1 MDYPNSVPS
10 AGLVNG
16 KFVDENPLAGT
27 PGSLIPA
34 SWGNSVT
41 EEILT
46 VIRAGALT
54 PSEGDDSQLKQA
66 ISKLISDKVPGSA
79 SELISGVLKLATQAQ
94 VTAGTDDATAITPK
108 KLKSG
113 FTLYVNSYG
122 NIGYLAFPSWLG
134 GFVIQWGAINSLATD
149 VITTLP
155 VSFNSQFMSVV
166 VCNGYTASS
175 GSIGYVAASP
185 YTQGSFV
192 SRGSSPSLGGNF
204 IALGR

>member
-1 MDYPNSVPS
+1 MDYPSSVPS

-16 KFVDENPLAGT
+16 KFVDENPLNGT

-34 SWGNSVT
+34 SWGNLLT

-46 VIRAGALT
+46 VVRAGALI
-54 PSEGDDSQLKQA
+54 PSEGDSGQLKQA
-66 ISKLISDKVPGSA
+66 ITKLISDKVPGSA
-79 SELISGVLKLATQAQ
+79 SELISGVLKIATQAQ
-94 VTAGTDDATAITPK
+94 VNAGNDDATAITPK

-113 FTLYVNSYG
+113 FTLFTNSNG
-122 NIGYLAFPSWLG
+122 RIGYLAFPSWLG
-134 GFVIQWGAINSLATD
+134 GFIIQWGVVNSLATD

-155 VSFNSQFMSVV
+155 VSFNNNFMSVM
-166 VCNGYTASS
+166 VCNGYTEGS

-204 IALGR
+204 IAFGN